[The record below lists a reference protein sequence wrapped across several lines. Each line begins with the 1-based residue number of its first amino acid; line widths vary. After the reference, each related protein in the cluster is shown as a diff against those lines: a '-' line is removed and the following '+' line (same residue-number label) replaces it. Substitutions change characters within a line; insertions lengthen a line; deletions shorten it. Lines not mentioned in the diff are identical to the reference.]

1 MLHLTG
7 IWKDKKELIS
17 IRKTERLFKP
27 QKDEREKVK
36 GFYGEW
42 LKAVERSK
50 EWYSTGKS

>member
-17 IRKTERLFKP
+17 IRKTERLFEP
-27 QKDEREKVK
+27 QADQKEKVK

-50 EWYSTGKS
+50 GWYVTGKS